1 MIVESRP
8 SEHLMTTR
16 VLSTA
21 PNTRMRKRKREGMS
35 DDELRKWAEEF
46 AGWAAKDVLR
56 LLAEKQAHMDASAA
70 LVIENAQL
78 KLELAAMAERVHA
91 QSELLM
97 WRAEVAGLTEDEISE
112 RHRKLAAMGLMDG
125 AGLPPRKAEVPN
137 EFVESVSVEPMRMVA
152 ADEPLPPINPDSS
165 RPMRCYISK
174 AVEGE
179 CGPGGHVLPLGGLTC
194 VCGQMT
200 TWRDPLT
207 DRLCF
212 GARENAEASIQPEE
226 IEAYQKKLHDEMGKM
241 KFTSLVWGR

>member
-1 MIVESRP
+1 
-8 SEHLMTTR
+8 MT
-16 VLSTA
+16 
-21 PNTRMRKRKREGMS
+21 
-35 DDELRKWAEEF
+35 DDELGKWASAFSGFPSETTVDI
-46 AGWAAKDVLR
+46 AIAVLR

-91 QSELLM
+91 QSELL
-97 WRAEVAGLTEDEISE
+97 S
-112 RHRKLAAMGLMDG
+112 
-125 AGLPPRKAEVPN
+125 RKAEREAPSHPQMA
-137 EFVESVSVEPMRMVA
+137 FQ
-152 ADEPLPPINPDSS
+152 
-165 RPMRCYISK
+165 
-174 AVEGE
+174 GE